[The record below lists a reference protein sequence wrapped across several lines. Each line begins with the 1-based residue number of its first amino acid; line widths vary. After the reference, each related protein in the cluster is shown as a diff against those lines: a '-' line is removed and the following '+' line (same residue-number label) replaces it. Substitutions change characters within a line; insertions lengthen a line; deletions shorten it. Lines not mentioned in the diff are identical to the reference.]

1 MMRYGADMDD
11 ESLYGYHRRQRE
23 RMEEYEERLRKDL
36 VLEERTVRGGA
47 LVEAHTVWLAAL
59 AGIAAAEGERTSRVR
74 LEEVQEMEL
83 RAFSDLRR
91 NTAVATVLLPREITQ
106 RHGAAAEEAALRR
119 RLELTIRSR
128 TAMLAVADLEKLEAE
143 WRRRLDE
150 QRCREGDPIWRAAV
164 AQRIRFLTTPAGTH
178 SEVHYRRFIELQERR
193 GRVWFAHEYC
203 LVNLLWVEEWQR
215 LTTLRSAKLIHQWFK
230 EAAEIS
236 RLEALGREELRL
248 LYTPLNVDIH
258 EEVAFRQ
265 QRVERRDRKLLALKS
280 LRRAEMDRL
289 VMRTDRGDAEVEYWK
304 ATELDKIADLH
315 AQALASLVV
324 NARDAADMVECNMAR
339 GEDGGAYDSPTS
351 RATATAHRLEARLA
365 ALAEPNVPFAEIVA
379 YRKKLA
385 GFDSFVS
392 AVEEAIGTP
401 ECLRSLPVLADTPFA
416 VQRDDEQPFQPMQ
429 IEWRSS
435 ARTRNRPRY
444 RAMAA
449 ATALGAREGSPYDL
463 DSYDGVQVP
472 HNTPPRALMWTGN
485 DLAGDAM
492 SLVEVPEGESA
503 QTSIARAIRDAVY
516 GTQRRID
523 LSKRDETAGS
533 APLDALKRRHDEQ
546 EAAELAQHVAALD
559 ALHRHLTRFV

>member
-1 MMRYGADMDD
+1 MACCGRAAHPVLGHTGRYPFRGAL
-11 ESLYGYHRRQRE
+11 SPIHRAAGTTRARVVRARVLPRQPTVGRGVAEARDVAQRE
-23 RMEEYEERLRKDL
+23 ADSP
-36 VLEERTVRGGA
+36 VVQGGCGDITPRGPGA
-47 LVEAHTVWLAAL
+47 
-59 AGIAAAEGERTSRVR
+59 R
-74 LEEVQEMEL
+74 
-83 RAFSDLRR
+83 
-91 NTAVATVLLPREITQ
+91 
-106 RHGAAAEEAALRR
+106 GAAA
-119 RLELTIRSR
+119 
-128 TAMLAVADLEKLEAE
+128 AVH
-143 WRRRLDE
+143 
-150 QRCREGDPIWRAAV
+150 P
-164 AQRIRFLTTPAGTH
+164 
-178 SEVHYRRFIELQERR
+178 S
-193 GRVWFAHEYC
+193 
-203 LVNLLWVEEWQR
+203 
-215 LTTLRSAKLIHQWFK
+215 
-230 EAAEIS
+230 
-236 RLEALGREELRL
+236 
-248 LYTPLNVDIH
+248 LNVDIH

-339 GEDGGAYDSPTS
+339 GEGGGAYDSPTS

-365 ALAEPNVPFAEIVA
+365 ALTGPNVPFAEIVA

-449 ATALGAREGSPYDL
+449 ATAPGAREGSPYDL

-503 QTSIARAIRDAVY
+503 QTSIAKAIRDAVY
-516 GTQRRID
+516 GTQRRIE